1 MFNFCNFHFKGE
13 ISEQAMS
20 SHLVQGCWWGG
31 KPEPL
36 LKEKLRKQGVPP
48 APQGGTELATPPP
61 TKGSRWRGW
70 RWGGGGQASQV
81 CRQAVL
87 RPDG

>member
-20 SHLVQGCWWGG
+20 NQLVQGCWRGG

-36 LKEKLRKQGVPP
+36 LKEKLWKQGVPP
-48 APQGGTELATPPP
+48 PQGGTEPATPPP
-61 TKGSRWRGW
+61 QRGAAGGGGG
-70 RWGGGGQASQV
+70 GGGGQASQV

-87 RPDG
+87 RPEG